1 MRRIFKLA
9 YECLWFIVFSGTLYI
24 LLLLHNY
31 GVLFD
36 CSILYQVYLFLKKW
50 KLSSSAISFV
60 LKCQESRYNTDCA
73 TLITK
78 LARCDVT
85 FHVHHIAVWNNCI
98 LLRNLVN
105 CVIDCSPLL
114 RWRFLFPVGSP
125 AHFFKVTLPVTVIVR
140 MFYRL
145 FASVASRPRIF
156 FSLNDSAVNS
166 DQATG
171 TESIWTNYANRRVTV
186 KLHPPSATLTSDFSS
201 WTRKL

>member
-1 MRRIFKLA
+1 MRRILKLA

-24 LLLLHNY
+24 LLLLHNFS
-31 GVLFD
+31 VLFD
-36 CSILYQVYLFLKKW
+36 CSIHYEVNSFYKNG
-50 KLSSSAISFV
+50 KLSSSATSFV

-73 TLITK
+73 TIITK
-78 LARCDVT
+78 LAKCDVT
-85 FHVHHIAVWNNCI
+85 FHVHHIAVWNNCS
-98 LLRNLVN
+98 LLRNLICIRV
-105 CVIDCSPLL
+105 DCSPVL
-114 RWRFLFPVGSP
+114 RWRFLFPVQSL
-125 AHFFKVTLPVTVIVR
+125 AHFFKVTLPVIVIVR

-201 WTRKL
+201 RTRKL